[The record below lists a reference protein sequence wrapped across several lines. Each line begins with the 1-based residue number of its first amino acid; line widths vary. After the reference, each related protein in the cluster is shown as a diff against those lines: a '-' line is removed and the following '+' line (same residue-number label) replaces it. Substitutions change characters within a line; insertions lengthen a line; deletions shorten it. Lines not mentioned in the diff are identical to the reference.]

1 MSWRQ
6 VMKTDN
12 EERLREIDKQIKALK
27 EERRNLRGQGNTGT
41 QSFNISQTSSYSPTT
56 DSRLIG
62 GNQVSI
68 GKDSVTINGKTF
80 PIDPSEMRD
89 LKVVDGRVWINGKE
103 IGGEE

>member
-41 QSFNISQTSSYSPTT
+41 QSFNISQTGGGQRNAVRFSGNHISY
-56 DSRLIG
+56 
-62 GNQVSI
+62 
-68 GKDSVTINGKTF
+68 GKDSITVNGKTF
-80 PIDPSEMRD
+80 PIDPNEMRD
-89 LKVVDGRVWINGKE
+89 LKVVDGRVWLNGEE

>member
-41 QSFNISQTSSYSPTT
+41 QSFNISQTSSPLDWS
-56 DSRLIG
+56 SRVIG

-68 GKDSVTINGKTF
+68 GKDSVTINGKIF

-89 LKVVDGRVWINGKE
+89 LEVVDGRVWINGKE
-103 IGGEE
+103 IGGEV